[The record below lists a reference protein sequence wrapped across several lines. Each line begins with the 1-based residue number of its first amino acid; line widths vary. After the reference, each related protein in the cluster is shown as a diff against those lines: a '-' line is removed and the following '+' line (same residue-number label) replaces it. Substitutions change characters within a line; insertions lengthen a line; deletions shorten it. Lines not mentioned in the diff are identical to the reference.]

1 MDQEDAGNFSEINE
15 GEAAWLHG
23 LLEELRDLDV
33 EVSPHGLSRYVDD
46 EWRVWN
52 EMVPDQRPD
61 PNPVINRVGAGLGVL
76 LGGRLD
82 LEWQVFTDRQGS
94 DLAVRGEP
102 SGFTF
107 FPMSSVAKRWVDGE
121 LGWVEPYVE
130 WAERTV
136 REARSGSS
144 GD

>member
-1 MDQEDAGNFSEINE
+1 MDPDDAGAFSEINA
-15 GEAAWLHG
+15 GEAAWLNG
-23 LLEELRDLDV
+23 LLEGLRDLDV
-33 EVSPHGLSRYVDD
+33 EVSPHGLSRYVDG

-76 LGGRLD
+76 ISGRLD

-102 SGFTF
+102 GGVAF

-121 LGWVEPYVE
+121 LGWVEPYVQL
-130 WAERTV
+130 AESIV
-136 REARSGSS
+136 RQARSGPS